1 MTGTVAI
8 RFDVSQSIGAGHLRR
23 AITLG
28 DELVKRHVPHLFV
41 TSNDS
46 CESAMA
52 LGVPKKQLVG
62 FEPKFGEV
70 DWIEQISELTHVI
83 TDICHHEQPSTE
95 STIQQILQS
104 KRLSV
109 AVVDSMPPYHFQGDK
124 TITPSIVVTPYLDA
138 EKLREAPHC
147 DQWLAGV
154 QYAILDSD
162 YSTLHQSL
170 GRNLSVTRD
179 YILICCGN
187 SDPNQMSEYILSVLL
202 QHKDPKINVTIVIG
216 NLFEESRV
224 DYFKKIAEP
233 SQNNISLAFNQN
245 NIAELICNC
254 GVLIGLV
261 GLIRYETACLGKPSF
276 LVQDHSSFE
285 PYLRN
290 FHKSGLGNIFL
301 IQNQSERSEF
311 ESIVEVL
318 STVDGFSRMSKPNAD
333 AFDQVDGLGV
343 KRFLDAFLNSEFD
356 QFI

>member
-1 MTGTVAI
+1 MTGTIAI

-28 DELVKRHVPHLFV
+28 DELFKRQIPHRFV
-41 TSNDS
+41 TPNDS
-46 CESAMA
+46 CESAIA
-52 LGVPKKQLVG
+52 LGVPKYQLVG
-62 FEPKFGEV
+62 FEPKSGEV

-83 TDICHHEQPSTE
+83 TDICHHEQPSAELTVK
-95 STIQQILQS
+95 QILQS
-104 KRLSV
+104 KKLSV

-124 TITPSIVVTPYLDA
+124 TTAPSIVVTPYLDA

-147 DQWLAGV
+147 DHWLTGV
-154 QYAILDSD
+154 QYALLDSN
-162 YSTLHQSL
+162 YSALHQSL

-202 QHKDPKINVTIVIG
+202 QHKDPKINVKIVIG

-224 DYFKKIAEP
+224 NYFKKVAEP
-233 SQNNISLAFNQN
+233 SQNNISLVFNQN

-261 GLIRYETACLGKPSF
+261 GLIRYESACLGKPSF

-290 FHKSGLGNIFL
+290 FHKSGLGKIFF
-301 IQNQSERSEF
+301 IQNQNERSEF
-311 ESIVEVL
+311 ESIVKVL
-318 STVDGFSRMSKPNAD
+318 GTVDGFSKMSKPNAD
-333 AFDQVDGLGV
+333 AFDQVDGLGG
-343 KRFLDAFLNSEFD
+343 KRFLDAFLNLEFD
-356 QFI
+356 

>member
-28 DELVKRHVPHLFV
+28 DELVKRHIPHLFV
-41 TSNDS
+41 TPNDS
-46 CESAMA
+46 CTSAIA
-52 LGVPKKQLVG
+52 LGVPKNQLVG
-62 FEPKFGEV
+62 FEPNFGEV
-70 DWIEQISELTHVI
+70 NWIEQISELTHVI

-109 AVVDSMPPYHFQGDK
+109 AVVDSMPPYHFQGDE
-124 TITPSIVVTPYLDA
+124 TTTPSIVVTPYHDA
-138 EKLREAPHC
+138 EKLREAPYC
-147 DQWLAGV
+147 KQWLTGV
-154 QYAILDSD
+154 QYALLDSN
-162 YSTLHQSL
+162 YSTLRQSL

-187 SDPNQMSEYILSVLL
+187 SDPNQISEYILSVLL
-202 QHKDPKINVTIVIG
+202 QNKDPKINVKIVIG
-216 NLFEESRV
+216 NLFEENRV
-224 DYFKKIAEP
+224 NYFKKIAKQ

-261 GLIRYETACLGKPSF
+261 GLIRYESACLGKPSF
-276 LVQDHSSFE
+276 LVQDHRSFE

-290 FHKSGLGNIFL
+290 FHKSGLGKIFFVENQ
-301 IQNQSERSEF
+301 IEQNDF
-311 ESIVEVL
+311 ESIVKVL
-318 STVDGFSRMSKPNAD
+318 GTVDGFARMSKPNVD
-333 AFDQVDGLGV
+333 AFDQVDGLGG

-356 QFI
+356 